1 MISTMETTPM
11 KQVRQW
17 RKELGLSQ
25 RALGEILGRNRDH
38 IKDIENDRK
47 PITAADYLKIKELLY
62 PGQEVQVQ

>member
-1 MISTMETTPM
+1 METNPLQDV
-11 KQVRQW
+11 KQW

-62 PGQEVQVQ
+62 PNQKEKEQ